1 MPLISI
7 VVPIYN
13 AENYLQRCVDSI
25 LAQTYDDFE
34 LLLVNDG
41 SCDGSLN
48 ICQRYAAEDSRVR
61 VIDKP
66 NGGVS
71 SARNMGIESA
81 TAEWVMFV
89 DADDWIEPNTL
100 ELAVPYIGECDIVRL
115 AWVAHLPDVVKNKRV
130 MNAETPSQ
138 LLKQLLRRRTK
149 LAIWGT
155 LIRRDLFISN
165 NIRFDASYNYAE
177 DWLALLRVVCR
188 CKSIKTLPEAF
199 VYHYDMTNMASCI
212 NNMSIAKMVCNI
224 RLCHDIRPELPR
236 KFIADLRDT
245 RLELYRLLVEAYG
258 YEATCDHI
266 RAIRSKVDFFGVWDV
281 LVANFG
287 WGKKRQLIEFWLYA
301 RKRGLTNKLK

>member
-7 VVPIYN
+7 IVPIYN
-13 AENYLQRCVDSI
+13 AETYLPRCVDSI
-25 LAQTYDDFE
+25 LAQTFGDFE

-41 SCDGSLN
+41 SRDGSLD
-48 ICQRYAAEDSRVR
+48 ICQRYAAKDGRVR

-71 SARNMGIESA
+71 SARNLGLESA
-81 TAEWVMFV
+81 SAEWVMFA

-100 ELAVPYIGECDIVRL
+100 ELAVPYIGKCDIVRL
-115 AWVAHLPDVVKNKRV
+115 AWVAHMPDEVKNKRV
-130 MNAETPSQ
+130 MNAETPDQ

-155 LIRRDLFISN
+155 LIRRDLFTLN
-165 NIRFDASYNYAE
+165 DIRFDASYNYAE

-188 CKSIKTLPEAF
+188 CKSVKTLPEAF

-212 NNMSIAKMVCNI
+212 NNMSIAKLACNV
-224 RLCHDIRPELPR
+224 RLCHDIKDDLQGR
-236 KFIADLRDT
+236 FSSDLRDT

-258 YEATCDHI
+258 MEATCEHI
-266 RAIRSKVDFFGVWDV
+266 STIRDKVDFLSLWEILF
-281 LVANFG
+281 ANFG
-287 WGKKRQLIEFWLYA
+287 WRKKRQLLAFWRYA
-301 RKRGLTNKLK
+301 RGYGLR

>member
-7 VVPIYN
+7 IVPIYN
-13 AENYLQRCVDSI
+13 AETYLPRCVDSI
-25 LAQTYDDFE
+25 LAQTFGDFE

-41 SCDGSLN
+41 SRDGSLD
-48 ICQRYAAEDSRVR
+48 ICQCYAAKDGRVR

-71 SARNMGIESA
+71 SARNLGLESA
-81 TAEWVMFV
+81 SAEWVMFA

-100 ELAVPYIGECDIVRL
+100 ELAVPYIGKCDIVRL
-115 AWVAHLPDVVKNKRV
+115 AWVAHMPDEVKNKRV
-130 MNAETPSQ
+130 MNAETPDQ

-155 LIRRDLFISN
+155 LIHRDLFTLN
-165 NIRFDASYNYAE
+165 DIRFDASYNYAE

-188 CKSIKTLPEAF
+188 CKSVKTLPEAF

-212 NNMSIAKMVCNI
+212 NNMSIAKLACNV
-224 RLCHDIRPELPR
+224 RLCHDIKDDLQGR
-236 KFIADLRDT
+236 FSSDLRDT

-258 YEATCDHI
+258 METTCEYISTI
-266 RAIRSKVDFFGVWDV
+266 RDKVDFLSLWEILF
-281 LVANFG
+281 ANFG
-287 WGKKRQLIEFWLYA
+287 WRKKRQLLAFWRYA
-301 RKRGLTNKLK
+301 RGYGLR

>member
-7 VVPIYN
+7 IVPIYN
-13 AENYLQRCVDSI
+13 AETYLPRCVDSI
-25 LAQTYDDFE
+25 LAQTFGDFE

-41 SCDGSLN
+41 SRDGSLD
-48 ICQRYAAEDSRVR
+48 ICQRYAAKDGRVR

-71 SARNMGIESA
+71 SARNLGLESA
-81 TAEWVMFV
+81 SAEWVMFA

-100 ELAVPYIGECDIVRL
+100 ELAVPYIGKCDIVRL
-115 AWVAHLPDVVKNKRV
+115 AWVAHMPDEVKNKRV
-130 MNAETPSQ
+130 MNAETPNQ

-155 LIRRDLFISN
+155 LIRRDLVTLN
-165 NIRFDASYNYAE
+165 DIRFDASYNYAE

-188 CKSIKTLPEAF
+188 CKSVKTLPEAF

-212 NNMSIAKMVCNI
+212 NNMSIAKLACNV
-224 RLCHDIRPELPR
+224 RLCHDIKDDLQGR
-236 KFIADLRDT
+236 FSSDLRDT

-258 YEATCDHI
+258 MEATCEHI
-266 RAIRSKVDFFGVWDV
+266 STIRDKVDFLSLWEILF
-281 LVANFG
+281 ANFG
-287 WGKKRQLIEFWLYA
+287 WRKKRQLLAFWRYA
-301 RKRGLTNKLK
+301 RGYGLR

>member
-7 VVPIYN
+7 IVPIYN
-13 AENYLQRCVDSI
+13 AEEYLPRCVDSI
-25 LAQTYDDFE
+25 LSQSFGDFE

-41 SCDGSLN
+41 SRDGSLA
-48 ICQRYAAEDSRVR
+48 ICQRYAAEDDRVR

-71 SARNMGIESA
+71 SARNLGLESA
-81 TAEWVMFV
+81 SAGWVMFA

-100 ELAVPYIGECDIVRL
+100 ELAVPYIGYDIVRL
-115 AWVAHLPDVVKNKRV
+115 AWVAHMPDQIKNKRV
-130 MNAETPSQ
+130 MNAETPNQ
-138 LLKQLLRRRTK
+138 LLKQLIRRRTK

-155 LIRRDLFISN
+155 LIRRDLFIRN

-188 CKSIKTLPEAF
+188 CISVKTLPEAF

-212 NNMSIAKMVCNI
+212 NNMSIAKLACNV
-224 RLCHDIRPELPR
+224 RLCHDIKGDLNGR
-236 KFIADLRDT
+236 FSSDLRDT

-258 YEATCDHI
+258 MEATCEHI
-266 RAIRSKVDFFGVWDV
+266 SAIRDKVDFLPLWEI

-287 WGKKRQLIEFWLYA
+287 WRKKRELLAFWRYA
-301 RKRGLTNKLK
+301 RRYGLR

>member
-1 MPLISI
+1 MKMPLISI

-13 AENYLQRCVDSI
+13 AENYLRRCVDSI
-25 LAQTYDDFE
+25 LAQTFGDFE

-41 SCDGSLN
+41 SCDGSLDV
-48 ICQRYAAEDSRVR
+48 CQQYAAQDGRVR

-71 SARNMGIESA
+71 SARNLGLESA

-100 ELAVPYIGECDIVRL
+100 ALAVPYIGEYDIVRL
-115 AWVAHLPDVVKNKRV
+115 AWVAHMPDEVKNKRV
-130 MNAETPSQ
+130 MNAETPNQ

-155 LIRRDLFISN
+155 LIRRDLFILN
-165 NIRFDASYNYAE
+165 DIRFDASYNYAE
-177 DWLALLRVVCR
+177 DWLALLRVVCK
-188 CKSIKTLPEAF
+188 CKSVKTLPESF

-212 NNMSIAKMVCNI
+212 NNMSIAKMACNI

-236 KFIADLRDT
+236 KFLLDLRDT
-245 RLELYRLLVEAYG
+245 RLELYRLLVQTYG

-266 RAIRSKVDFFGVWDV
+266 LAIRSKVDFFGLWDV
-281 LVANFG
+281 LIANFG
-287 WGKKRQLIEFWLYA
+287 WSKKRQLLKFWRYA
-301 RKRGLTNKLK
+301 RKRGLN